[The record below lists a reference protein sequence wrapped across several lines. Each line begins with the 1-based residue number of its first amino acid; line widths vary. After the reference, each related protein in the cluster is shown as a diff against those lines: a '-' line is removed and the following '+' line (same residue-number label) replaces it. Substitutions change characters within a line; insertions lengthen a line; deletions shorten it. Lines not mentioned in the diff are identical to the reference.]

1 MKMTTILLL
10 LSAAM
15 AVVATIAMVQNDTAK
30 KTIQVQADIIKSLQ
44 PQTAKDLVRDADTM
58 EGRMIGAM
66 TGILNS
72 KFGDFEMRYVRDKSK
87 DTHIL
92 LWIHKGDVYFVQE
105 HKIQPYTKDWDYVSY
120 YMRYVM
126 QENLE
131 MFNQQF
137 IYNEKGIEEQKERF
151 KPYQHYVTKT
161 DR

>member
-15 AVVATIAMVQNDTAK
+15 AVVATITMVQNDTAK
-30 KTIQVQADIIKSLQ
+30 KTIQEQANIIKSLQ
-44 PQTAKDLVRDADTM
+44 PQTAKDLKREANSIEED
-58 EGRMIGAM
+58 MIAAM
-66 TGILNS
+66 TEILNS
-72 KFGDFEMRYVRDKSK
+72 KFGDFELRYVRDKSK

-92 LWIHKGDVYFVQE
+92 LWIHRGTVYFVQE

-120 YMRYVM
+120 FMRYVM

-131 MFNQQF
+131 IFNQRF
-137 IYNEKGIEEQKERF
+137 IYNEKGITEQKERF

-161 DR
+161 NR